1 LLVVY
6 TECMLSGMST
16 PVLADGTEVRTSPI
30 TARPLLLGAMAS
42 LSAGAAAIHFA
53 VMFEHFSE
61 YSLYGVFFLV
71 LAWAQ
76 LVWPVVLIALP
87 FLTWAPAKARP
98 ARFPAGWSR
107 SGLTPPAARRMAA
120 WLWLGIAGNAGV
132 VVIYFCSRSIGLP
145 FGPDTKT
152 TEGWGG
158 LDLVCAIEEILL
170 VVLAAAVLARP
181 GLLARPV
188 RLRGQPRSLAAVLA
202 APVVVIAATA
212 AVMTPAWAGS
222 EGPSG
227 MASGASAS
235 SGMASGASGSS
246 SSMANSSGSLQ
257 GGMGDMGST
266 DGLPDMQM
274 YGSTNPP
281 TAAQVQAAAIL
292 IKQTD
297 ASLVRFENVNNAIAA
312 GYTERLATNGE
323 EHLLCQNCSNAYQ
336 GLNPQDPSS
345 LVYAINVKGHPPIL
359 LGAMYLMGNGNGPQ
373 VGGGLTRWHSHLEVC
388 QNGRIIIAGFGVALP
403 GSCNPSTWKDQY
415 TTQMLHVW
423 VVPYP
428 GGVFS
433 DDLSTA
439 ATTAAAQAALAQT
452 KPGHLAP

>member
-1 LLVVY
+1 
-6 TECMLSGMST
+6 
-16 PVLADGTEVRTSPI
+16 
-30 TARPLLLGAMAS
+30 MAV

-53 VMFEHFSE
+53 VTFEHFSE

-76 LVWPVVLIALP
+76 LVWPVVLISLP
-87 FLTWAPAKARP
+87 FLAWAPARARP

-107 SGLTPPAARRMAA
+107 SGLPSLAARRVAV

-132 VVIYFCSRSIGLP
+132 VVIYFSSRSVGLP
-145 FGPDTKT
+145 IGPDTRT
-152 TEGWGG
+152 VEAWGG
-158 LDLVCAIEEILL
+158 LGLVCAIEEVLL
-170 VVLAAAVLARP
+170 VVIAAAVLARP

-188 RLRGQPRSLAAVLA
+188 RFRSQARWLASLLAVPA
-202 APVVVIAATA
+202 AVIAATT

-222 EGPSG
+222 EGPAG
-227 MASGASAS
+227 MASGS
-235 SGMASGASGSS
+235 SGSS
-246 SSMANSSGSLQ
+246 SSPMTGSSDSLQ

-266 DGLPDMQM
+266 NGQPDMQM
-274 YGSTNPP
+274 FGSTNPP
-281 TAAQVQAAAIL
+281 TAAQVQAAANL
-292 IKQTD
+292 IKETD

-323 EHLLCQNCSNAYQ
+323 EHLLCQNCSPAYQ

-345 LVYAINVKGHPPIL
+345 LVYAINVKGHTPIL
-359 LGAMYLMGNGNGPQ
+359 LGAMYLMGSGNGPQ

-388 QNGRIIIAGFGVALP
+388 QGGQIIIAGFGLALP
-403 GSCNPSTWKDQY
+403 GQCDPSTWKDKY

-439 ATTAAAQAALAQT
+439 ATTTAAQAALAET
-452 KPGHLAP
+452 KPGQLAP

>member
-1 LLVVY
+1 
-6 TECMLSGMST
+6 MST
-16 PVLADGTEVRTSPI
+16 PVLADGTEVRNSPA
-30 TARPLLLGAMAS
+30 TARPLLLGAMAA

-76 LVWPVVLIALP
+76 LVWPVVLISLP
-87 FLTWAPAKARP
+87 SLTWATATARP

-107 SGLTPPAARRMAA
+107 SGLAPLAARRLAA

-132 VVIYFCSRSIGLP
+132 LVIYFSSRSIGLP
-145 FGPDTKT
+145 FGPDNKSA
-152 TEGWGG
+152 EGWGG

-170 VVLAAAVLARP
+170 VVIAAAVLARP

-188 RLRGQPRSLAAVLA
+188 RLRSQTLSLASLLA
-202 APVVVIAATA
+202 APVVVIAATT

-222 EGPSG
+222 EGPAG
-227 MASGASAS
+227 MASGS
-235 SGMASGASGSS
+235 SGSS
-246 SSMANSSGSLQ
+246 SSSMAGSSDSLQ

-266 DGLPDMQM
+266 NGLPDMKM
-274 YGSTNPP
+274 YGNANPP
-281 TAAQVQAAAIL
+281 TAAQVEAAANL
-292 IKQTD
+292 VKETD

-323 EHLLCQNCSNAYQ
+323 EHLLCQNCSSAFA

-345 LVYAINVKGHPPIL
+345 LVYAINVKGHAPIL
-359 LGAMYLMGNGNGPQ
+359 LGAMYLMGDGNGPQ

-388 QNGRIIIAGFGVALP
+388 QGGRIIIAGFGLALP
-403 GSCNPSTWKDQY
+403 GQCNPSTWKDKY

-439 ATTAAAQAALAQT
+439 ATTAAAQAALAET
-452 KPGHLAP
+452 KTGQLAP

>member
-1 LLVVY
+1 
-6 TECMLSGMST
+6 MST
-16 PVLADGTEVRTSPI
+16 PVLADGTEVRTSPP
-30 TARPLLLGAMAS
+30 TAKPLLLGAMAA

-53 VMFEHFSE
+53 VTFEHFSD

-87 FLTWAPAKARP
+87 FLTWAAARARP

-107 SGLTPPAARRMAA
+107 SGLTPLAARRLAI
-120 WLWLGIAGNAGV
+120 WLWLGIVGNAGV
-132 VVIYFCSRSIGLP
+132 VVVYFSSRSIGLP
-145 FGPDTKT
+145 LGPDTKDV
-152 TEGWGG
+152 EAWGG

-170 VVLAAAVLARP
+170 VVIAAAILARP

-188 RLRGQPRSLAAVLA
+188 RLRGQARSLASLLA
-202 APVVVIAATA
+202 APVVVIAATT

-222 EGPSG
+222 EGPAG
-227 MASGASAS
+227 MASGSPDSSAS
-235 SGMASGASGSS
+235 SSGSMPGS
-246 SSMANSSGSLQ
+246 SDSLQ

-266 DGLPDMQM
+266 NGMPDMEM
-274 YGSTNPP
+274 YGNTNPP
-281 TAAQVQAAAIL
+281 NAAQVQAAANL

-323 EHLLCQNCSNAYQ
+323 EHLLCQNCSNAYE

-345 LVYAINVKGHPPIL
+345 LVYATNVTGHAPIL
-359 LGAMYLMGNGNGPQ
+359 LGAMYLMGDVGVNGPQ

-388 QNGRIIIAGFGVALP
+388 QGGKIIIAGFGVALP
-403 GSCNPSTWKDQY
+403 GTCDPSTWKDKY

-439 ATTAAAQAALAQT
+439 ATTAAARAALAET
-452 KPGHLAP
+452 KPGQLAP

>member
-1 LLVVY
+1 
-6 TECMLSGMST
+6 MLSDMST
-16 PVLADGTEVRTSPI
+16 RVLADGIEVRTSPA
-30 TARPLLLGAMAS
+30 TARPLLFGALAA

-53 VMFEHFSE
+53 VTFEHFSE
-61 YSLYGVFFLV
+61 YSLYGAFFLV

-87 FLTWAPAKARP
+87 FLTWAPARARP

-107 SGLTPPAARRMAA
+107 SGLTPLAARRVAV

-132 VVIYFCSRSIGLP
+132 LVIYLSSRSVGLP
-145 FGPDTKT
+145 LGPDTKT
-152 TEGWGG
+152 TEAWGG
-158 LDLVCAIEEILL
+158 LDLVCSIEEILL
-170 VVLAAAVLARP
+170 VVIAAAILLRP

-188 RLRGQPRSLAAVLA
+188 RFRSQARTLASVLA
-202 APVVVIAATA
+202 APVVVIAAST

-222 EGPSG
+222 EGPAG
-227 MASGASAS
+227 MAAQ
-235 SGMASGASGSS
+235 MAPSTSS
-246 SSMANSSGSLQ
+246 SPDSLQ
-257 GGMGDMGST
+257 AGMGDMGT
-266 DGLPDMQM
+266 VNGQPVMQM

-281 TAAQVQAAAIL
+281 TAAQVVAAANL
-292 IKQTD
+292 IKETD

-323 EHLLCQNCSNAYQ
+323 EHLLCQNCSPAYE

-345 LVYAINVKGHPPIL
+345 LVYAINVKGHPPVL

-388 QNGRIIIAGFGVALP
+388 EGGRIIIAGFGVALP
-403 GSCNPSTWKDQY
+403 GTCNPSTWKDQY

-439 ATTAAAQAALAQT
+439 ATTAAAQAALAET
-452 KPGHLAP
+452 KPGQLAP